1 MLSKPFCNTPTT
13 ERYPLPQPLGS
24 PKAESRA
31 EEHIEDVFTNIANA
45 AKHRGVQPHDETPR
59 LKHEAA
65 HADEADDPP
74 SAVCPHQPLDAGER
88 AVMTQ
93 QRGKARKGGD
103 FFTAKPSQ
111 PLTCSTV
118 CKSLRQ
124 VKTDGAAWT
133 RRAAGITAL
142 DLEAGGLCF
151 TPCGAPTRFRSL
163 LSL

>member
-1 MLSKPFCNTPTT
+1 VLSKPFCNTPTT

-74 SAVCPHQPLDAGER
+74 SASGCWGEGSDDTAER
-88 AVMTQ
+88 E
-93 QRGKARKGGD
+93 GKEGG
-103 FFTAKPSQ
+103 
-111 PLTCSTV
+111 
-118 CKSLRQ
+118 
-124 VKTDGAAWT
+124 
-133 RRAAGITAL
+133 
-142 DLEAGGLCF
+142 
-151 TPCGAPTRFRSL
+151 RFL
-163 LSL
+163 YC